1 MIHLFYLLL
10 ILFFMNIEKTFS
22 SLTLNK
28 NAPNLL
34 KNENLNIINKKNIPS
49 DVKHFVAGFSAGI
62 GEWMFGHPFDTIKVR
77 IMADA
82 ASKSTTVAGEA
93 ARLSMRQSG
102 LMDFAIPRGGTGRSP
117 VKLHETFISLYRGS
131 VSELCA
137 SAFGSSL
144 LFGVNNFMRKVFK
157 VKDTTK
163 DGVSLGFVLAAGGT
177 GLVDAVVYKPLEFM
191 KIQMQTG
198 CQYTHRSF
206 RQSIVDQYTR
216 GGIKVFY
223 KGVEAAIMR
232 DVLGNAAFFSIY
244 HSASNYF
251 NKCINEKRDLMT
263 RKRRKQLQTV
273 SVLVAGA
280 VAGICYEMIS
290 FPFEG
295 IAVLMQL
302 STSSTASAN
311 SPAFKNMW
319 SCMKYKLKD
328 GGVPA
333 LYHGIT
339 PALVRALPSYSA
351 SFYAYESALKYMN
364 EQSPANPVE

>member
-1 MIHLFYLLL
+1 MPYLFWFL
-10 ILFFMNIEKTFS
+10 ILIYSEKVYTS
-22 SLTLNK
+22 VLLKK
-28 NAPNLL
+28 NAQSAIE
-34 KNENLNIINKKNIPS
+34 NEKMRLMKKSNIPS
-49 DVKHFVAGFSAGI
+49 DVKHFVAGFSAGV

-102 LMDFAIPRGGTGRSP
+102 LMDFSVSRGGTGRSP

-144 LFGVNNFMRKVFK
+144 LFGVNNFMRRVFK

-163 DGVSLGFVLAAGGT
+163 DGISLGFVLAAGGT

-206 RQSIVDQYTR
+206 RRSIVDQYKR
-216 GGIKVFY
+216 GGVKVFY
-223 KGVEAAIMR
+223 KGIEASIMR
-232 DVLGNAAFFSIY
+232 DVLGNAAFFSVY
-244 HSASNYF
+244 HSISKYF
-251 NKCINEKRDLMT
+251 NRRINENRDVMS
-263 RKRRKQLQTV
+263 RKRRKQLKTA

-280 VAGICYEMIS
+280 IAGLSYEIIS

-311 SPAFKNMW
+311 SPAFRNLW
-319 SCMKYKLKD
+319 SCMQYKLKE

-339 PALVRALPSYSA
+339 PSLIRALPSYSA
-351 SFYAYESALKYMN
+351 SFYAYESALRYLN